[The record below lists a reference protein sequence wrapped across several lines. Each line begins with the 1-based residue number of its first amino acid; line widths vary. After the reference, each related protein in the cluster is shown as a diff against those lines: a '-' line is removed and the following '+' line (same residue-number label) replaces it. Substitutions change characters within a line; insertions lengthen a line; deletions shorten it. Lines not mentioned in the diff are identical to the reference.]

1 MSSETSRP
9 SRSSTTFASLIAFC
23 LAAAVNAGCAC
34 QSNVHSGCTVDDDC
48 RGTVCPAGQL
58 PACMSNA
65 CGCGNDTPIGD
76 IGRFSSMAMRGPT
89 AYVAAYNTTYGDLM
103 IGDISP
109 PGVVTNW
116 TFVDGVPETSSS
128 DNPLSQVRG
137 GITDPGDDVGKYTS
151 LAIDKSGDPIVAYY
165 DATHG
170 ALKFASF
177 GAVRWHAHV
186 VDHGTGLPK
195 AGGDNIGKWASL
207 TFAKDGSPGI
217 AYYAEVAKG
226 ASGMRESQLRF
237 AQAKRPNPQAPSDWF
252 LTTILSVPMPVLDPM
267 APPPAI
273 PDGVALFI
281 ASARKGNGSP
291 VITYYDNSPAG
302 PKLGPQG
309 NLMYV
314 EYDPAVKKFNTPM
327 VLDGAG
333 MDGSDTGDVG
343 QYPSIVMGSDDTA
356 HISYVDATHDNLLY
370 VNTKTK
376 TPEVVDDGYRPKDEM
391 TLDGLPAPVYHLV
404 GDSSSIQLSGE
415 SVLIAYQ
422 DSTVEQ
428 LRFAARDPMK
438 GTWALSIVAGHATP
452 FKGSYGFYAQNRV
465 QGSQAVLSSYAIN
478 QHLDSPSFYV
488 EVFGVTL
495 SQIIQ

>member
-1 MSSETSRP
+1 MP
-9 SRSSTTFASLIAFC
+9 STQRSSTPSTSFFSLVAFC
-23 LAAAVNAGCAC
+23 LAAALNQGCAC
-34 QSNVHSGCTVDDDC
+34 QNSTHAGCTVDDDC
-48 RGTVCPAGQL
+48 RGLVCPAGQIA
-58 PACMSNA
+58 ACMSGA
-65 CGCGNDTPIGD
+65 CGCNNDTPLGD
-76 IGRFSSMAMRGPT
+76 IGRYSSMAMRGPT

-116 TFVDGVPETSSS
+116 TFVDGVPETSAP
-128 DNPLSQVRG
+128 DNPVSSVRG
-137 GITDPGDDVGKYTS
+137 GITDAGDDVGKYAS
-151 LAIDKSGDPIVAYY
+151 LAIDKSGDPVVSYY
-165 DATHG
+165 DATHA
-170 ALKFASF
+170 ALRFASF
-177 GAVRWHAHV
+177 GAVRWHSHV
-186 VDHGTGLPK
+186 VDHGAGSPK
-195 AGGDNIGKWASL
+195 LGGDDIGRWTSL

-237 AQAKRPNPQAPSDWF
+237 AQAKRPNPSQPTDWF
-252 LTTILSVPMPVLDPM
+252 VTTVLSVPMPVLDPKAP
-267 APPPAI
+267 APPL
-273 PDGVALFI
+273 PDGVALFV

-291 VITYYDNSPAG
+291 VIAYYDNSPG
-302 PKLGPQG
+302 PTAKGPRA

-314 EYDPAVKKFNTPM
+314 EYDPASKKFNAPE
-327 VLDGAG
+327 VLDGEA

-343 QYPSIVMGSDDTA
+343 QYPSLVMGADDVA
-356 HISYVDATHDNLLY
+356 HISYVDASHDNLLY

-404 GDSSSIQLSGE
+404 GDSSSIQLSGDT
-415 SVLIAYQ
+415 VLIAYQ
-422 DSTVEQ
+422 DSTVLQ
-428 LRFAARDPMK
+428 LRFASRDPMK
-438 GTWALSIVAGHATP
+438 GTWSQTIVAGHASP

-478 QHLDSPSFYV
+478 QHMDSPSFYV